1 MQNQQ
6 IKLQK
11 IAQLRKII
19 FDGEFPTEVV
29 VVHNIPF
36 RFTFSDK
43 VPSIDISKQ
52 VAFLENVIE
61 CKGIPG
67 HSFLKA
73 LPFVFFYSIV
83 DTYVHFQIRLGKE
96 FFELMEDFIKT
107 PESRGLWAIYKKS
120 SPEHIM
126 VIDGKLNAFQQ
137 RWIVVNVSLDNED
150 TARMVLE
157 VFEVLKPWLDKEL
170 FAKVREEEEH
180 TRENVFYDEDNL
192 ETMDKKLRA
201 KAKKIMAERAKE
213 QKSVEDP
220 DIITIGDK

>member
-6 IKLQK
+6 TKLQK
-11 IAQLRKII
+11 ITQLRKII
-19 FDGEFPTEVV
+19 FDGEFPTEVIA
-29 VVHNIPF
+29 VHNIPF

-61 CKGIPG
+61 CKGISG

-73 LPFVFFYSIV
+73 LPPIFFYSIV
-83 DTYVHFQIRLGKE
+83 DTYIHFQIRLGKE

-120 SPEHIM
+120 RPEHIM
-126 VIDGKLNAFQQ
+126 TIDEKLNAFQQ

-192 ETMDKKLRA
+192 EAMDKNLRA
-201 KAKKIMAERAKE
+201 KAQKIMAEKVNK

-220 DIITIGDK
+220 DIIVIGDK